1 MAESSPEP
9 KDEILPTRGFA
20 ETWHMFMANRA
31 ALLGLILWTFVM
43 VVAFIGPL
51 LYPLNPFDMAGAPM
65 TPPGR
70 EFPLGTDYLGRD
82 VLAGIVQGAR
92 VTLFIG
98 FSATAFTVIIGIL
111 IGVFAGFYGKWVET
125 ALMRVTEF
133 FQVLP
138 ALLLSMALI
147 ALFSPSLGTIIIGI
161 GIVNWP
167 PVARLARAEFLRVKG
182 LEFVMAE
189 RAIGAQNRRI
199 MWRIILPNSLPPL
212 IVAST
217 LSIASAILFEASL
230 SFLGLGDPN
239 MFSWGYMIGASRDYI
254 WDTWWVVTFSGL
266 AIFFTVLSISLI
278 GDGLNDALNPKLRLQ

>member
-20 ETWHMFMANRA
+20 EFWHMFVANRA
-31 ALLGLILWTFVM
+31 ALVGLILWAFVM
-43 VVAFIGPL
+43 LVAFIGPL
-51 LYPLNPFDMAGAPM
+51 LYPLNPFDMVGAPM
-65 TPPGR
+65 TQPSR
-70 EFPLGTDYLGRD
+70 EFFLGTDYLGRD

-92 VTLFIG
+92 VTLFVG

-111 IGVFAGFYGKWVET
+111 IGVFAGFYGRWVET

-138 ALLLSMALI
+138 ALLLAMALI
-147 ALFSPSLGTIIIGI
+147 ALFSPSLVTIIIAI

-167 PVARLARAEFLRVKG
+167 PVARLARAEFLRLKG

-239 MFSWGYMIGASRDYI
+239 VFSWGYMIGASRDYI